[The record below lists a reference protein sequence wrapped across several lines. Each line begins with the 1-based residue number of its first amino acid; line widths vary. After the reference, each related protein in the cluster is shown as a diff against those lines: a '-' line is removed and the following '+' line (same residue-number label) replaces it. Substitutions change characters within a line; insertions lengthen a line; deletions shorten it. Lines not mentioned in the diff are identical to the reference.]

1 MAVMSDLTIA
11 TYCSTATVL
20 CEKRNNIAE
29 KQTIS
34 NLYKQNICC
43 IVVVSVRNSNTY
55 VHIPI

>member
-1 MAVMSDLTIA
+1 MSDLTIA
-11 TYCSTATVL
+11 THCSTATVL